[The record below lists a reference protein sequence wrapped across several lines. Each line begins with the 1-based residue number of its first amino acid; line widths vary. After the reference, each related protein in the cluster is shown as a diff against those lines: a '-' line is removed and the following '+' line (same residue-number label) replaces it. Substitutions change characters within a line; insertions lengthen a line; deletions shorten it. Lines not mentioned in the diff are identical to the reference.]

1 MQTTIR
7 AFKETDTDTLIN
19 VWYQSSSLAHPFL
32 TADFMEQEKKNIREI
47 YIPNTLT
54 WVVTTDDQIDG
65 FISMISNEVGAIFV
79 HPNKHGQ
86 GLGKQ
91 LMDHV
96 SLLHSELEVEVFKN
110 NSIGRAFYDRYGFEQ
125 IAESVHEPTNQK
137 LIRMKYKKQQ
147 P

>member
-1 MQTTIR
+1 MIR
-7 AFKETDTDTLIN
+7 PYKTTDTDSIVN
-19 VWYQSSSLAHPFL
+19 VWFQASSLAHPFL
-32 TADFMEQEKKNIREI
+32 ESGFMENEKKNVREI
-47 YIPNTLT
+47 YLPNTVT
-54 WVVTTDDQIDG
+54 WVISSDDKLEG
-65 FISMISNEVGAIFV
+65 FISMIGNEVGAIFV
-79 HPNKHGQ
+79 HPDKHGQ

-96 SLLHSELEVEVFKN
+96 SESHPELEVEVFKQN
-110 NSIGRAFYDRYGFEQ
+110 RIGRAFYDRYGFEP

>member
-54 WVVTTDDQIDG
+54 WVVTTNDQIDG

-96 SLLHSELEVEVFKN
+96 SLLYPELEVEVFKDN
-110 NSIGRAFYDRYGFEQ
+110 RIGRAFYDRYGFEQ